1 MTYKLQNA
9 HEFHIDQLVLMAQ
22 NWNGDSVNGTI
33 RGLVKPWKKT
43 QGDPKQGWDILR
55 AMRYVLDHQVNPCC
69 KADAKQQGKKWTLLH
84 PLGIRQEAAL
94 EIVGQICDEFEL
106 GNFPE
111 EN

>member
-1 MTYKLQNA
+1 MDTAKQHA
-9 HEFHIDQLVLMAQ
+9 IDDLVLTAQ
-22 NWNGDSVNGTI
+22 NWNGDSVNRTC

-69 KADAKQQGKKWTLLH
+69 KDDAKRQGKAWTLLH
-84 PLGIRQEAAL
+84 PLAIRQEAAL

-111 EN
+111 